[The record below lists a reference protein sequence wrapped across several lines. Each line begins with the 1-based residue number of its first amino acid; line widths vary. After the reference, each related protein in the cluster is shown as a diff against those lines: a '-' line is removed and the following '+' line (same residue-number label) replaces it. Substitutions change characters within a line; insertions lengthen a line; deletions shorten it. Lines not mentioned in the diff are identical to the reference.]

1 MELREA
7 MKALRPKM
15 GDKAAQQQLLN
26 AVKDPAVRE
35 QILAMISKG
44 EGAATGDGGQ
54 APQNP
59 PA

>member
-1 MELREA
+1 
-7 MKALRPKM
+7 M
-15 GDKAAQQQLLN
+15 GDKVAQQQLLN

-35 QILAMISKG
+35 QILAMISKAG
-44 EGAATGDGGQ
+44 EGAAAGDGGQ